1 MSNAIRKLRRSVLKQ
16 QLKTN
21 KINSAYHRMY
31 DPLWKQLK
39 AKEQRDQKVKVD

>member
-16 QLKTN
+16 QFKSN

-39 AKEQRDQKVKVD
+39 TKEQRDQKVKVD